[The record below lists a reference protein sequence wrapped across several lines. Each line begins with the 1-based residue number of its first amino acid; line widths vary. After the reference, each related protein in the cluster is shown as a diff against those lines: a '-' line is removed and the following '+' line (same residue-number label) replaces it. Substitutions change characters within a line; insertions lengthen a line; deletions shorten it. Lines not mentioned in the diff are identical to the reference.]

1 MFCVVLNETKKDLYI
16 VRHIIDTNGEEDM
29 SIIKQEY
36 YNTFHKL
43 EKDEFFLC
51 RNNKEVNEVLLQHK
65 TGPLLPVY
73 DNRMYKLRIYKK
85 AGINK
90 GNLDHEEIFDTKPEM
105 DKRYSELFDAN
116 ENSLNPTAWELK
128 DECWV
133 RLENY

>member
-1 MFCVVLNETKKDLYI
+1 MLCVVLNETKKDLYI
-16 VRHIIDTNGEEDM
+16 VRHIIDTNGEEDLPK
-29 SIIKQEY
+29 IKQEY

-73 DNRMYKLRIYKK
+73 NNRMYKLRIYKK
-85 AGINK
+85 SGINK
-90 GNLDHEEIFDTKPEM
+90 GNLDHEEFFDTKPEI
-105 DKRYSELFDAN
+105 DKRYSELFDTN

>member
-1 MFCVVLNETKKDLYI
+1 MLCVVLNETKKDLYI
-16 VRHIIDTNGEEDM
+16 VRHIIDTNGEEDL
-29 SIIKQEY
+29 SKIKQEY

-85 AGINK
+85 SGINK
-90 GNLDHEEIFDTKPEM
+90 GNLVMRKFSIQNLKWIKDTVSYLMLTKI
-105 DKRYSELFDAN
+105 L
-116 ENSLNPTAWELK
+116 
-128 DECWV
+128 
-133 RLENY
+133 